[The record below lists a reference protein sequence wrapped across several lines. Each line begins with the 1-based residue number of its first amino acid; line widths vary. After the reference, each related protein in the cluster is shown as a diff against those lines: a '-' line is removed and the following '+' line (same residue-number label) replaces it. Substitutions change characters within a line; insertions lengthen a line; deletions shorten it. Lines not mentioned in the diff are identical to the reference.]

1 MTGEDEE
8 VVDEE
13 DSLPAAGEVSL
24 LEVEEGEAVAVED
37 QEVVEHQEVV
47 VVRVE
52 VWELERKL
60 LWSLTGTRVCLSPG
74 ERRMLCCQ
82 RTW

>member
-1 MTGEDEE
+1 VTGEDEE

-24 LEVEEGEAVAVED
+24 LEVEEGEAVVVED

-74 ERRMLCCQ
+74 ERRMLC
-82 RTW
+82 